1 MSKRRQLTAVERGK
15 CERKMRAWLHE
26 SKRWA
31 KDFEEAVPPIREYG
45 EAYNEGKPTP
55 NAEKMILC
63 ATYFLFT
70 AGAVYYHALELA
82 QTKMGH
88 KEADRWFEERRDER
102 KVLGQLYAMRNLLN
116 HGALRDS
123 EDQEFTFL
131 MTKGPEMSIS
141 EMMEK
146 AAANP
151 GVSIGVGLSLDLEW
165 WDRKTDTKQDVLK
178 WQPAVLTELEELVE
192 KVT

>member
-1 MSKRRQLTAVERGK
+1 MT
-15 CERKMRAWLHE
+15 
-26 SKRWA
+26 
-31 KDFEEAVPPIREYG
+31 
-45 EAYNEGKPTP
+45 
-55 NAEKMILC
+55 LC

-88 KEADRWFEERRDER
+88 KEADQWFKDRLGER
-102 KVLGQLYAMRNLLN
+102 KALGQLYAMRNLLN

-131 MTKGPEMSIS
+131 MTRSPEMSIS
-141 EMMEK
+141 EVMEK

-151 GVSIGVGLSLDLEW
+151 GVPIGVSLSLDLEW
-165 WDRKTDTKQDVLK
+165 WDRKTDTKEDVLK
-178 WQPAVLTELEELVE
+178 WQPAVLTELEELVKE
-192 KVT
+192 VA